1 MRKSMTVKALLSV
14 SICAF
19 AVQVTAETTT
29 EQRVA
34 QSRASAKSLMQALKS
49 ELQAAMKAGGPVNA
63 VGVCHTRAGSITDAQ
78 VRDDGLRIRRTSL
91 KVRNP
96 ANVADAWEASVLEQF
111 EKRKA
116 AGEDIRTLE
125 YHEVT
130 EDGGRRTFR
139 WMKAIPTAEVCLACH
154 GGESVAPEVEAKL
167 AALYPRDQ
175 ARGFQ
180 VGDIRGAFSVTQP
193 MY

>member
-1 MRKSMTVKALLSV
+1 MRQGKVVKVLLSV

-19 AVQVTAETTT
+19 AAQVTAETST

-34 QSRASAKSLMQALKS
+34 QSRASAKSLMQALKT

-63 VGVCHTRAGSITDAQ
+63 VGVCHTQAVGITEAQ
-78 VRDDGLRIRRTSL
+78 AQDGGLGIRRTSL

-96 ANVADAWEASVLEQF
+96 ANAPDAWEASVLERF

-116 AGEDIRTLE
+116 AGEDVTALE

-130 EDGGRRTFR
+130 EAGGKRTFR

-154 GGESVAPEVEAKL
+154 GGDNVAPAVEAKL
-167 AALYPRDQ
+167 ADLYPQDQ

-193 MY
+193 MD